1 MALVYGSLMNRFAI
15 VVALAACGG
24 GQSPT
29 ATAGSGSGLAV
40 YGKRFVLAWSIAPAP
55 GGASSTVYL
64 TGTDE
69 TGKATSYPLGTFP
82 GACQVFSPSAE
93 MKAVTGVA
101 CTAPSGA
108 RAELH
113 AVSEPDEVIVL
124 QLNIPAGGT
133 ADAMSRTEVT
143 RIAAPPGSKIE
154 VAPGK

>member
-1 MALVYGSLMNRFAI
+1 MALVYGSRMNRFAI
-15 VVALAACGG
+15 VVALAACSGG
-24 GQSPT
+24 HKPT

-40 YGKRFVLAWSIAPAP
+40 YGKRFVLAWSIAPAE
-55 GGASSTVYL
+55 GGASSNVYI

-82 GACQVFSPSAE
+82 GTCQVFEPSAE

-101 CTAPSGA
+101 CTAPGGA

-113 AVSEPDEVIVL
+113 AIGERDEVIVL
-124 QLNIPAGGT
+124 QLDIPPGGT
-133 ADAMSRTEVT
+133 ADAMNRREVT

-154 VAPGK
+154 VAAAK